1 MASNTKIRDSRR
13 RGHEELEKKPV
24 RLVEETIGFNRLRN
38 KSTFQNELSRKLKT
52 LGPPPPLHPLKNTQD
67 YNSMECPQYN
77 TVIIEHSPYG
87 LIHEQYNNILIIN

>member
-67 YNSMECPQYN
+67 YNSMEYPQYN
-77 TVIIEHSPYG
+77 TI
-87 LIHEQYNNILIIN
+87 QYNTIQYNTIQYNT

>member
-24 RLVEETIGFNRLRN
+24 RLVEETIGFKRLRN
-38 KSTFQNELSRKLKT
+38 KSTFQNKRARKLKT
-52 LGPPPPLHPLKNTQD
+52 VRPPPPPHPLKNTQD
-67 YNSMECPQYN
+67 YNSMERPQYN

-87 LIHEQYNNILIIN
+87 VIHEQYNIILIIN